1 MLNSKNK
8 WMKLAILEAYRAK
21 GASGKN
27 PPVGCIIVKDNQIIS
42 RGRTSLS
49 GRPHAEQNAI
59 NKIKD
64 KKKLLNS
71 FMFITL
77 EPCAHKNISGISCA
91 ELISKTGI
99 SKVFISCEDLD
110 PRTSGKGITIL
121 KNNNIEVFENFMNL
135 DSIFLYEGFF
145 SKVINKK
152 PYITLKIACSLDG
165 KIALNNNVSKW
176 ITNDLSRSY
185 SHFIRSQNDAI
196 LTTSSTVLADN
207 PELTC
212 RLNGMEDRSP
222 TKVLLDR
229 YLKVSKNHKIFDCN
243 YNQELIIYFLYEK
256 LKPID
261 DQNLEKVSYVG
272 INSNFDD
279 NLKYFNFIFNDLALR
294 GINNLLIEC
303 GSVMNSFLLS
313 LNLIDELIIFRSS
326 KIIGNDGMPFVN
338 SLGFQNIN
346 ELINYKLISMRTFED
361 DVLEVRKL
369 N

>member
-1 MLNSKNK
+1 MLNSNNK
-8 WMKLAILEAYRAK
+8 WMNLAILEAFRAK

-212 RLNGMEDRSP
+212 RLNGM
-222 TKVLLDR
+222 
-229 YLKVSKNHKIFDCN
+229 
-243 YNQELIIYFLYEK
+243 
-256 LKPID
+256 
-261 DQNLEKVSYVG
+261 
-272 INSNFDD
+272 
-279 NLKYFNFIFNDLALR
+279 
-294 GINNLLIEC
+294 
-303 GSVMNSFLLS
+303 
-313 LNLIDELIIFRSS
+313 
-326 KIIGNDGMPFVN
+326 
-338 SLGFQNIN
+338 
-346 ELINYKLISMRTFED
+346 
-361 DVLEVRKL
+361 
-369 N
+369 

>member
-1 MLNSKNK
+1 MLNSNNK
-8 WMKLAILEAYRAK
+8 WMNLAILEAFRAK

-272 INSNFDD
+272 INSNLYD

>member
-1 MLNSKNK
+1 MLNSNNK
-8 WMKLAILEAYRAK
+8 WMNLAILEAFRAK

-222 TKVLLDR
+222 TKILLDR

>member
-1 MLNSKNK
+1 MLNSNNK
-8 WMKLAILEAYRAK
+8 WMNLAILEAFRAK

-135 DSIFLYEGFF
+135 NSIFLYEGFF

-272 INSNFDD
+272 INSNFDN

-313 LNLIDELIIFRSS
+313 LNLIDQLIIFRSS

-346 ELINYKLISMRTFED
+346 ELINYKLISMRAFED

>member
-1 MLNSKNK
+1 MLNSNNK
-8 WMKLAILEAYRAK
+8 WMNLAILEAFRAK

-77 EPCAHKNISGISCA
+77 EPCAHKNISEISCA

>member
-1 MLNSKNK
+1 MLNSNNK
-8 WMKLAILEAYRAK
+8 WMNLAILEAFRAK

-222 TKVLLDR
+222 TKILLDR

-313 LNLIDELIIFRSS
+313 LNLIDQLIIFRSS

>member
-1 MLNSKNK
+1 MLNSNNK
-8 WMKLAILEAYRAK
+8 WMNLAILEAFRAK

-313 LNLIDELIIFRSS
+313 LNLIDQLIIFRSS